1 MKPKFSE
8 NELEQLSGIACDQG
22 WDSLEQSER
31 IALGR
36 WCTRTGRKRPG
47 TVPNPGAAAAGSV
60 NPVNGDRRCFEVS
73 GMPRRDERTE
83 EDLRLL
89 KTVRL
94 LEDFPDD
101 IITGRPPSA
110 YEDAAKA
117 LRTFRKPGVVADGL
131 SRKRAMELR
140 RSIRRGASVA
150 WRPAGSY
157 RAETAP
163 DHDHDGCFR
172 VIAQYLGGE

>member
-8 NELEQLSGIACDQG
+8 NELEQLYAIACDQG
-22 WDSLEQSER
+22 WDSLEQSEC

-47 TVPNPGAAAAGSV
+47 TAANPGAAAPVAAK
-60 NPVNGDRRCFEVS
+60 PVNGGVDHPDAS

-117 LRTFRKPGVVADGL
+117 LRVFRKPGVVAAGL

-140 RSIRRGASVA
+140 RSIRRGQSVA

-163 DHDHDGCFR
+163 DHDHEGCFR